1 MGSLFSLKTFIVD
14 FVYVFMYFLH
24 TFHFHPY
31 QIIEKNNIMQKNC
44 HIYFFAM
51 LGLWFN
57 VPVNSFGR
65 LGMVI

>member
-31 QIIEKNNIMQKNC
+31 QIIEKIILCKKIVTFTFLLC
-44 HIYFFAM
+44 
-51 LGLWFN
+51 LVCGLMSQSTAL
-57 VPVNSFGR
+57 VV
-65 LGMVI
+65 